1 MFKRILIYTGYSV
14 ITIALAAYFYLSSQL
29 VTAESRQLSC
39 KTIEVIILDSAYNRF
54 VSRSEIKG
62 LLNEEG
68 IKTEQSKLA
77 EINQHHLEQVIN
89 NRTAVKVSHV
99 SYTRSGNLRVH
110 ITQRRPI
117 IRLETV
123 NGGFYMDD
131 SAYIFP
137 LIRSFTSY
145 VPVVTGELALSLPP
159 GYRGEGDLEDKK
171 IAGLYNMALFLD
183 QNQDWNAMIEQIYAG
198 SHGILYMTPRAGK
211 TEIIFGTPEN
221 IEYKFK
227 KLDSFYKKVV
237 PAMGW
242 DAYSTVDLSFSNQL
256 VCKKTEK
263 HQENKQIKT

>member
-1 MFKRILIYTGYSV
+1 MFRKILIYIGYSI
-14 ITIALAAYFYLSSQL
+14 ITIALVVYFYLSSQL
-29 VTAESRQLSC
+29 VTAEIRQLSC
-39 KTIEVIILDSAYNRF
+39 NTIEVIILDSARNRF
-54 VSRSEIKG
+54 VSRNEIKG

-68 IKTEQSKLA
+68 VKIGQSKLS

-99 SYTRSGNLRVH
+99 SYTRSGNLRVQ

-117 IRLETV
+117 IRIETL

-145 VPVVTGELALSLPP
+145 VPVVTGELALSIPP
-159 GYRGEGDLEDKK
+159 GYRGEGDLGDKR
-171 IAGLYNMALFLD
+171 ISGLYNMALFLD
-183 QNQDWNAMIEQIYAG
+183 QNQEWNAMIEQIYVD
-198 SHGILYMTPRAGK
+198 SYGIFHMTPRAGK

-221 IEYKFK
+221 IDYKFK
-227 KLDSFYKKVV
+227 KLDSFYKKVI

-242 DAYSTVDLSFSNQL
+242 EAYSTVDLSFSNQL

-263 HQENKQIKT
+263 RQENKQIKT